1 MLVDV
6 RLDPSRMQQTVH
18 WLALLLLSGLIWGSG
33 LAWPMR
39 MVLIAILLGISV
51 WLKRSAVI
59 HRIDAVWQGDSQTW
73 YWQTK
78 QGKRYSGTLI
88 AVRYLGAVIHLTL
101 ITRTTTASSTMITTA
116 HQQRFYVS
124 IWRDQVNEQ
133 QWHCLKVLHVL
144 NDSQQNWF

>member
-6 RLDPSRMQQTVH
+6 RLDPSRMQQMVYC
-18 WLALLLLSGLIWGSG
+18 LALLLLSGLIWASG
-33 LAWPMR
+33 LAWILCI
-39 MVLIAILLGISV
+39 VLIGILLGISG
-51 WLKRSAVI
+51 WLNRSAVI

-73 YWQTK
+73 YWQNK
-78 QGKRYSGTLI
+78 QGKRYSGELI

-101 ITRTTTASSTMITTA
+101 ITSTTIAN
-116 HQQRFYVS
+116 QQRFYVP

-133 QWHCLKVLHVL
+133 QWRCLKVLHVL